1 MSYHTEE
8 LGNVREGQPTENS
21 LPWGEEELKGD
32 GKYALYWPFPKAGW
46 QQENV
51 TDQQLG
57 ALAINRP

>member
-1 MSYHTEE
+1 M
-8 LGNVREGQPTENS
+8 REGQPTENS

-32 GKYALYWPFPKAGW
+32 GKYALYWPFSKVGW